1 MSKKKLL
8 ILTCADGYFGQG
20 LKVWDSMNVARLAE
34 LFGRHGFSVS
44 VYSYEHV
51 AKQIMEFKDYIVV
64 YSSTQKPG
72 YKEFLEDVLLGL
84 SKLNN
89 QLVPRFDF
97 FRAHEN
103 KGYQEIMRQIHG
115 IKDIKGLYY
124 SGSQDALV
132 DEISFPAVYKSTD
145 GSKSRGVALLYDVDD
160 LKRKSCKYEKLSFYW
175 RIHRSLAKMLNRST
189 VWHDYI
195 TPRHSFVVQ
204 EFVPEL
210 SFDFKVLVFGKKYF
224 VLQRGVRNG
233 DFRASGSG
241 KLEFIEAEEGLLEYS
256 RNIFEKFNSPF
267 ISMDICKTKNGYAL
281 IEYQGVHFGPYTL
294 LKSSFHYVH
303 INGCWIRQEKF
314 SVLEEEFVRS
324 IVEYFGDELR

>member
-1 MSKKKLL
+1 M
-8 ILTCADGYFGQG
+8 
-20 LKVWDSMNVARLAE
+20 
-34 LFGRHGFSVS
+34 
-44 VYSYEHV
+44 
-51 AKQIMEFKDYIVV
+51 
-64 YSSTQKPG
+64 
-72 YKEFLEDVLLGL
+72 LLGL